1 MTIVNPYEEVPNV
14 SEKASNLIRQAIP
27 DFSGIDYHWNLT
39 IKKNSTLAQRKKAI
53 ELLRPYAADTFSD
66 PATRKYF
73 AIAVTLG
80 AKDLDVTPIVD
91 ELEQYQNTTDP
102 TALEMIGRDHSHMM
116 DVVAPTNFEQFN
128 RYLRLEGKA
137 LMEGQTLFLCGA
149 IKTKAFRMAP
159 EFQWLKT
166 SRFAKHP
173 ESVYAMTFMGK
184 PDRVK
189 WVREEALAAEAALKE
204 H

>member
-1 MTIVNPYEEVPNV
+1 MTVVNPREEVPGV
-14 SEKASNLIRQAIP
+14 TEKATKLIREVFP
-27 DFSGIDYHWNLT
+27 DFAGMTFSWDLN
-39 IKKNSTLAQRKKAI
+39 IKKKTTPTQRKNIIDA
-53 ELLRPYAADTFSD
+53 LRPYTTRSFAE
-66 PATRKYF
+66 PATRDF
-73 AIAVTLG
+73 FSIAVTFG

-91 ELEQYQNTTDP
+91 ELEHYQHSTDP
-102 TALEMIGRDHSHMM
+102 KVKDMISNDQSLMM

-128 RYLRLEGKA
+128 RYLRLEGEA
-137 LMEGQTLFLCGA
+137 LMDGQTLFLRGA

-173 ESVYAMTFMGK
+173 QSVYAMTFMGK

-189 WVREEALAAEAALKE
+189 WVREEALAAKAALEE

>member
-1 MTIVNPYEEVPNV
+1 MTIVNPYDDVPGV
-14 SEKASNLIRQAIP
+14 DEKANSIIRQAIP

-53 ELLRPYAADTFSD
+53 ELLRPYAADTFSA
-66 PATRKYF
+66 PATRQYF

-102 TALEMIGRDHSHMM
+102 TALEMIEQDQSHMM

-128 RYLRLEGKA
+128 RYLRLEGEA
-137 LMEGQTLFLCGA
+137 LMYGQTLLLRGA
-149 IKTKAFRMAP
+149 IKTKAVRMAP

-173 ESVYAMTFMGK
+173 QSVYAMTFMGK

>member
-1 MTIVNPYEEVPNV
+1 MTIVNPYEKVPGV
-14 SEKASNLIRQAIP
+14 DEKASNVIRQVIP
-27 DFSGIDYHWNLT
+27 EFSGFDIYWTDT
-39 IKKNSTLAQRKKAI
+39 IKKYSSLAQRKKVI
-53 ELLRPYAADTFSD
+53 ELFRPYAAETFSD

-73 AIAVTLG
+73 AVAVTLG
-80 AKDLDVTPIVD
+80 AKNLDVTPIVD

-102 TALEMIGRDHSHMM
+102 TALRMIGRDQSHMM

-128 RYLRLEGKA
+128 RYLRLEGEE
-137 LMEGQTLFLCGA
+137 LMDGQTLFLCKA
-149 IKTKAFRMAP
+149 VKTKSFRMAP

-173 ESVYAMTFMGK
+173 ESVYILTFMGK

-189 WVREEALAAEAALKE
+189 WVREEALAAEAALE
-204 H
+204 EQ

>member
-1 MTIVNPYEEVPNV
+1 MKKQAALSAKRYQTFQALTTTGI
-14 SEKASNLIRQAIP
+14 SRSKRIRPWHNARRLSSFLGHMPQI
-27 DFSGIDYHWNLT
+27 L
-39 IKKNSTLAQRKKAI
+39 
-53 ELLRPYAADTFSD
+53 FSD

-73 AIAVTLG
+73 GIAITLG

-91 ELEQYQNTTDP
+91 ELELYQNTTDP
-102 TALEMIGRDHSHMM
+102 TALRMISRDQGYMM

-128 RYLRLEGKA
+128 RYLRLEGEA
-137 LMEGQTLFLCGA
+137 LMDGQTLFLCKA
-149 IKTKAFRMAP
+149 VKTKSFRMAP

-173 ESVYAMTFMGK
+173 ESVYILTFMGK

-189 WVREEALAAEAALKE
+189 WVREEALAAEAALEE

>member
-1 MTIVNPYEEVPNV
+1 MTIVNPYDDVPGVDERAN
-14 SEKASNLIRQAIP
+14 SIIRQAIP

-53 ELLRPYAADTFSD
+53 ELLRPYAADSFSD
-66 PATRKYF
+66 PATRQYF
-73 AIAVTLG
+73 AVAITLG

-102 TALEMIGRDHSHMM
+102 TALEMIEQDQSHMM

-128 RYLRLEGKA
+128 RYLRLEGEA
-137 LMEGQTLFLCGA
+137 LMYGQTLFLCKA
-149 IKTKAFRMAP
+149 VKTKSFRMAP
-159 EFQWLKT
+159 DFQWLKT

-173 ESVYAMTFMGK
+173 QSVYILTFMGK
-184 PDRVK
+184 HDRVK
-189 WVREEALAAEAALKE
+189 WVSEEALAAKAALE
-204 H
+204 EQ